1 MLARGSRVPA
11 QGRICWPG
19 NADVDPGQPNA
30 GPGELMSA
38 REDEEDPKCSE
49 AVLMSSPRADKEDPV
64 RMYSYQRLD
73 QPHGGR
79 QMSSW

>member
-1 MLARGSRVPA
+1 
-11 QGRICWPG
+11 
-19 NADVDPGQPNA
+19 
-30 GPGELMSA
+30 MSA
-38 REDEEDPKCSE
+38 QEDEEDLQCSE
-49 AVLMSSPRADKEDPV
+49 AVLMSNPRADEEDLV

>member
-1 MLARGSRVPA
+1 VPA
-11 QGRICWPG
+11 QGRICWPE
-19 NADVDPGQPNA
+19 NVDVDPGQPNA

-38 REDEEDPKCSE
+38 REAEEDLKCSE
-49 AVLMSSPRADKEDPV
+49 AMLMSSPRADDEDFV

-73 QPHGGR
+73 QPQSGH